1 VVRHRTRRPATDLL
15 VNRPLAVSQAGEL
28 RNREVTPSEYT
39 TQVAAAVLNRQQH
52 RFHTH
57 NGDPNERRRRI
68 NHLCLPPEVDTD
80 VIEDIEREVR
90 RLLASEGLRAFEMLR
105 SAAIAHEAGHAI
117 VGRHEGLAIVQ
128 VEVFKCSGPQGEVW
142 GGATNENAPWRIDA
156 TTPTAGVL
164 ARVRYMV
171 AGIAGEAILDPEG
184 YRRGSSLDEIV
195 LSQLI
200 CVRVLQERS
209 SEFVGVDHPHEI
221 WSGCWRQ
228 TCVIL
233 KRNEDIARDLMRK
246 LARTG
251 CLRGKPLAASLRR
264 VRS

>member
-28 RNREVTPSEYT
+28 RNREATPSEYA
-39 TQVAAAVLNRQQH
+39 TQVAAAVFNRQQR
-52 RFHTH
+52 RFHAYDR
-57 NGDPNERRRRI
+57 DPNERWRRI
-68 NHLCLPPEVDTD
+68 VHLNLPPEIRTD
-80 VIEDIEREVR
+80 VIEDIAREAR
-90 RLLASEGLRAFEMLR
+90 RLLASEGLRAFEMPR

-117 VGRHEGLAIVQ
+117 VGRHEGLTIVQ
-128 VEVFKCSGPQGEVW
+128 VELFKRSGPQGEVW

-156 TTPTAGVL
+156 TTPTARAL

-171 AGIAGEAILDPEG
+171 AGKAGEAILDPNG
-184 YRRGSSLDEIV
+184 CRSASSLDEIV
-195 LSQLI
+195 LPQLI
-200 CVRVLQERS
+200 CARVLQERS
-209 SEFVGVDHPHEI
+209 SEFVGVDHPREI
-221 WSGCWRQ
+221 WNGCWRQ

-233 KRNEDIARDLMRK
+233 KHNEDIARDLMRK

>member
-1 VVRHRTRRPATDLL
+1 
-15 VNRPLAVSQAGEL
+15 
-28 RNREVTPSEYT
+28 
-39 TQVAAAVLNRQQH
+39 LNRQQH
-52 RFHTH
+52 RFHAH
-57 NGDPNERRRRI
+57 NRDPNERRRFI
-68 NHLCLPPEVDTD
+68 NHLCLPPEIRTD
-80 VIEDIEREVR
+80 VIEDIAREAR
-90 RLLASEGLRAFEMLR
+90 RLLATEGLRSFEMPR

-117 VGRHEGLAIVQ
+117 VGRHQGLTIVR
-128 VEVFKCSGPQGEVW
+128 VEVFKRSGPQGEVW
-142 GGATNENAPWRIDA
+142 GGATNENAPWRIDT

-171 AGIAGEAILDPEG
+171 AGIAGEPILDPDG

-195 LSQLI
+195 LSQMI
-200 CVRVLQERS
+200 YVRVMQERS

-221 WSGCWRQ
+221 WSGCWWQ

-233 KRNEDIARDLMRK
+233 KHNEDIARDLMRK

-251 CLRGKPLAASLRR
+251 CLRGKPLAASLRQ